1 MSGRTRSRAPGR
13 RRPESAPVRR
23 QRADAEQSKARI
35 VTAAAACLAVD
46 PSAPLTTIAAAAG
59 VSRVTLYSHF
69 AGRQDLLDATVRSVV
84 GKVHDLLQRE
94 PFESRS
100 PLDALER
107 MIRLSWQVVAEYQ
120 TFVVSVSRQHGD
132 LVERYDHVVN
142 DQVRA
147 VLERAR
153 RAGSVRA
160 DQPIEWQV
168 AVYHDLMVTGARLA
182 VNDGL
187 PFEVITDLLI
197 QTLLAAYT
205 AVGQREMG
213 DDGGD

>member
-1 MSGRTRSRAPGR
+1 
-13 RRPESAPVRR
+13 V
-23 QRADAEQSKARI
+23 
-35 VTAAAACLAVD
+35 AAAACLAVD

-69 AGRQDLLDATVRSVV
+69 ASRQELLDATVRSVV
-84 GKVHDLLQRE
+84 GKVDDLLQRE
-94 PFESRS
+94 PFESLS
-100 PLDALER
+100 PLEALER

-142 DQVRA
+142 DQVRTL
-147 VLERAR
+147 LERAR
-153 RAGSVRA
+153 RAGSVRT

-182 VNDGL
+182 VNEGL
-187 PFEVITDLLI
+187 SSEVITDLLI
-197 QTLLAAYT
+197 QTLLTAYT
-205 AVGQREMG
+205 DHAGWTSG
-213 DDGGD
+213 NGLS